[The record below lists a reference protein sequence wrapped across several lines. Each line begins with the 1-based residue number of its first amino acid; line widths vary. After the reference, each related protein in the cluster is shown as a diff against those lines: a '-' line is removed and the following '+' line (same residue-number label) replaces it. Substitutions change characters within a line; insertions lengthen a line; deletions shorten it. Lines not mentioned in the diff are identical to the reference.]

1 MQFKEGSGDPIKSAV
16 MLKIKDGKFT
26 WFANAKP

>member
-16 MLKIKDGKFT
+16 ILKIIDGKFT